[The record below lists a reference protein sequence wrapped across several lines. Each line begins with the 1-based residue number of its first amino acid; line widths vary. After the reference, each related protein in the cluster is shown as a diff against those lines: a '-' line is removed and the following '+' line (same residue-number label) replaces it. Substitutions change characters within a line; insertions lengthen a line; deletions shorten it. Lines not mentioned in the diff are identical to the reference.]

1 MQKGLKKP
9 KMLQRGD
16 TLAAVTLSW
25 GGPSV
30 FPHRYQA
37 GKNQLEEAFG
47 VRVIEMPHT
56 LSSAEFLHKN
66 PQARAD
72 DLMQAFSDPAING
85 IISTI
90 GGDDSIRLLPYMDL
104 DIITRHPKVFL
115 GFSDTTVSHLMCFN
129 AGVDSFYG
137 PAIMA
142 GFGENGGL
150 LPYMRDSIA
159 RVLFS
164 VDPIGEIPQNTDGW
178 TVEMLDWANP
188 VHQSQKRKLTPSTG
202 WHFLQGEGQ
211 HSGHLMGGCI
221 EVLDW
226 LRGSPLWPGSAI
238 WKGAVLFLETSEEA
252 PAPQA
257 VARIL
262 RAFAAAG
269 VLKEISAVLFG
280 RPGGQVP
287 LDQFAEYD
295 RMLLE
300 IIAGEAGRPDLPI
313 VTGMDFGH
321 TDPTMVLPY
330 GCTCVVDCDQHTL
343 TIPESA
349 VST

>member
-1 MQKGLKKP
+1 
-9 KMLQRGD
+9 MLRRGD

-37 GKNQLEEAFG
+37 GKQQLEDAFG
-47 VRVIEMPHT
+47 VRVVEMPYT
-56 LSSAEFLHKN
+56 LSSAEFLHHN

-90 GGDDSIRLLPYMDL
+90 GGDDSIRLLPYIDM

-129 AGVDSFYG
+129 AGVGSFYG

-150 LPYMRDSIA
+150 LPYMRDSIEH
-159 RVLFS
+159 VLFNA
-164 VDPIGEIPQNTDGW
+164 DPIGEISQNKDGW
-178 TVEMLDWANP
+178 TVEMLDWADPAN
-188 VHQSQKRKLTPSTG
+188 QSRKRKLNPSSG
-202 WHFLQGEGQ
+202 WHFLQGEGL
-211 HSGHLMGGCI
+211 HSGHLIGGCI

-226 LRGSPLWPGSAI
+226 LRGSPLWPESAV

-252 PAPQA
+252 PAPQT

-262 RAFAAAG
+262 RAFTAAG

-295 RMLLE
+295 RVLLE
-300 IIAGEAGRPDLPI
+300 IIAAEAGRPDLPI

-321 TDPTMVLPY
+321 TDPALVLPY
-330 GCTCVVDCDQHTL
+330 GRTCVVDCDSHTL

-349 VST
+349 VSI